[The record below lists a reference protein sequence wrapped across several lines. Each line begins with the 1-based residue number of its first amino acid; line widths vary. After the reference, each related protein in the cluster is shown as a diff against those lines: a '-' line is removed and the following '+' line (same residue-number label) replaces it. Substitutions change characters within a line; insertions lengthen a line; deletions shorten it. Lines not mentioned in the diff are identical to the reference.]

1 VTSNEEGG
9 CREFGLV
16 LKQMLYFDRYVQALA
31 PELQV
36 FKDSRVAL
44 SDAPRAATTVT
55 ANGVKTPHATIDV
68 RS

>member
-1 VTSNEEGG
+1 M
-9 CREFGLV
+9 